1 MASKGD
7 AVREKLLEL
16 LQKNTEGYTS
26 GEDVSRMFSISRAA
40 VSKHVGVLRAQ
51 GHEIEAVTR
60 KGYRLLHKAELLTED
75 IVQQGLKTKIFGQR
89 GVHYLPSVGST
100 NIEAM
105 QLAFTDAPEGTVV
118 VADEQ
123 TGGRGRQGRTWH
135 SPLGCGLY
143 VSVVLRPDIA
153 PNEAPIITLLTNVA
167 AAEAVYELVGI
178 LPVCKW
184 PNDVLIEG
192 CKIAGNLTEIFLSG
206 DAVGHIVSG
215 VGINVRPLPK
225 KLVPD
230 LRTAPCSLEG
240 VAGKSISRVELLQ
253 AYLVR
258 YEHWYMLVKEQGFA
272 PLLTRWKEL
281 TDVVGKELTV
291 QVRGE
296 TIKGTVTD
304 VSTDGM
310 LLLRSKNGVEHRLF
324 SGDIL

>member
-1 MASKGD
+1 MALKGD
-7 AVREKLLEL
+7 AVREKILEL
-16 LQKNTEGYTS
+16 LQEKTDGYIS
-26 GEDVSRMFSISRAA
+26 GEEISQLFSISRAA
-40 VSKHVGVLRAQ
+40 VSKHVAVLRGQ

-60 KGYRLLHKAELLTED
+60 KGYRLLRKAELLTEE
-75 IVQQGLKTKIFGQR
+75 IVRQGLNTKIFGKR
-89 GVHYLPSVGST
+89 GVHYLPTVGST

-105 QLAFTDAPEGTVV
+105 QLAFADAPEGTLV

-135 SPLGCGLY
+135 SPSGCGLY
-143 VSVVLRPDIA
+143 ASVILRPDIA

-167 AAEAVYELVGI
+167 AAEAVHEVTGI

-184 PNDVLIEG
+184 PNDVLING
-192 CKIAGNLTEIFLSG
+192 CKVAGNLTESFLSG
-206 DAVGHIVSG
+206 DVVGHVVSG

-230 LRTAPCSLEG
+230 LRTAPCSLEEA
-240 VAGKSISRVELLQ
+240 AGKSISRVELLQ

-258 YEHWYMLVKEQGFA
+258 YEYWYLLVKEQGFA

-281 TDVVGKELTV
+281 TDVVGKKLTV

-296 TIKGTVTD
+296 TVQGIVMD

-310 LLLRSKNGVEHRLF
+310 LVLRSEDGIEHRLF